1 VSFQGKLNDMIHI
14 YFTCALVYMLEI
26 CTAVYSNH
34 GNTALVCAVGREKR
48 GKKERNNDNTM
59 MNKRGASN
67 IARIHVVPIAMSP
80 IQGDTAGMQRASGC
94 IRLASILTSV
104 IPTGSF
110 L

>member
-1 VSFQGKLNDMIHI
+1 MCTGI
-14 YFTCALVYMLEI
+14 YARNM
-26 CTAVYSNH
+26 YSGVLKSWKH
-34 GNTALVCAVGREKR
+34 CPCVCCRAREKGEGRE
-48 GKKERNNDNTM
+48 ENMYEYNDNTM